1 MLCCVRI
8 LFVSKLSIKQRELE
22 SHVSLLFKM
31 CTVWLSCKTDI
42 NRCVSYFFYNINYI
56 CMRLLILLMDCPFLI
71 NIPSIILPEFFDSV
85 LQWSAKEEYMFG
97 IKPYPNRGK

>member
-1 MLCCVRI
+1 MRI
-8 LFVSKLSIKQRELE
+8 
-22 SHVSLLFKM
+22 
-31 CTVWLSCKTDI
+31 
-42 NRCVSYFFYNINYI
+42 
-56 CMRLLILLMDCPFLI
+56 LILLMDCPFLI

>member
-1 MLCCVRI
+1 
-8 LFVSKLSIKQRELE
+8 
-22 SHVSLLFKM
+22 M

-42 NRCVSYFFYNINYI
+42 NRFVNYFFYIVNYI
-56 CMRLLILLMDCPFLI
+56 CMSILMLLMDCPFLI